1 MKELAFPEAKSLSDL
16 FESTE
21 VRKPS
26 ESSEKIKIWKGED
39 PHDPQAETYLTS
51 YCQVRRANGGFDFLH
66 VKPRERVVEYI
77 DNNLIKVAYDSIH
90 FEIVVYD
97 DGTALVLVKYS
108 QIIGS
113 RWLAMVDASTVPL
126 DTSE

>member
-1 MKELAFPEAKSLSDL
+1 MKELAFPEVKNLSDL
-16 FESTE
+16 FESAE

-26 ESSEKIKIWKGED
+26 GHSEKIKIWKGED
-39 PHDPQAETYLTS
+39 PHDPNAETYLTD
-51 YCQVRRANGGFDFLH
+51 YCQVRYVDGGFGSLRL
-66 VKPRERVVEYI
+66 KPRERVVEYI
-77 DNNLIKVAYDSIH
+77 DNNMIKIAYDTIH

-113 RWLAMVDASTVPL
+113 RWLAMVDASAVPR
-126 DTSE
+126 EPEE